1 MEDLAVDIQCE
12 RGVCRRVA
20 AVSSFI
26 DYDIAID
33 S

>member
-12 RGVCRRVA
+12 NAVCRRAV
-20 AVSSFI
+20 VSSFI
-26 DYDIAID
+26 GYDIAID